1 MTPIFNVPYS
11 PQFNG
16 IESYFSLVKGE
27 YKKLLLK
34 YLVLNQKFDVN
45 ALIKKSI
52 DLVSN
57 EKAMNCARNG
67 REAIEK

>member
-34 YLVLNQKFDVN
+34 YLILNQKFDVH

>member
-34 YLVLNQKFDVN
+34 YLILNQKFDVN